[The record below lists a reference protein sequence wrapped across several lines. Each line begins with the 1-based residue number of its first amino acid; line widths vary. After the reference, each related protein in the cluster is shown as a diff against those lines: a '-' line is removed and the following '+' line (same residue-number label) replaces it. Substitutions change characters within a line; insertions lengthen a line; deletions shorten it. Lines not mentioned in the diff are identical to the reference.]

1 MNAVFMSAGARVAF
15 VFVFVVVASVQGSSR
30 LAADDSSTSKEIP
43 WRIGSIVD
51 GAKILRKGSP
61 FWQLVSRNGTVPA
74 GSNLELPEG
83 EVFSRSDIGAVAAQ
97 TLARFELPSA
107 NDAKQLHHIQ
117 GNVRYTI
124 ERRVYVTTPQLS
136 LSTASAV
143 FDVIADV
150 HGTQIDTVS
159 GKVSVITGDGVSE
172 VKLQAG
178 ESARV
183 SSTNLG
189 KLQIRSAADPDFV
202 TVAFGLGNESPSD
215 DANGAGGERQST
227 SNAGRSES
235 SDSGQSPD
243 RNEGGNGAGN
253 ANNSR
258 GGEAVSSG
266 SGKGG
271 GKGGGKGSGKGSGKG
286 NDKGK
291 GKGKK

>member
-1 MNAVFMSAGARVAF
+1 MNAVFISAGVRVAF
-15 VFVFVVVASVQGSSR
+15 VFAFAVVASVHSNSC
-30 LAADDSSTSKEIP
+30 LAADNSSTGKEIP

-51 GAKILRKGSP
+51 GAKILRKGAP

-83 EVFSRSDIGAVAAQ
+83 EEFSRSDIGAVAAQ

-107 NDAKQLHHIQ
+107 NDARQLHHIQ

-136 LSTASAV
+136 LSTAGAV

-150 HGTQIDTVS
+150 HGTQIDTIS
-159 GKVSVITGDGVSE
+159 GKVNVITGDGVSE

-189 KLQIRSAADPDFV
+189 RLRVRSAADPDFV
-202 TVAFGLGNESPSD
+202 TVAFGLGNDSPSD
-215 DANGAGGERQST
+215 DVNGAGGERQST
-227 SNAGRSES
+227 SNSERSES
-235 SDSGQSPD
+235 SDSGRSPN

-258 GGEAVSSG
+258 GGEAVSSD
-266 SGKGG
+266 K
-271 GKGGGKGSGKGSGKG
+271 GKG

-291 GKGKK
+291 GKGKDKK